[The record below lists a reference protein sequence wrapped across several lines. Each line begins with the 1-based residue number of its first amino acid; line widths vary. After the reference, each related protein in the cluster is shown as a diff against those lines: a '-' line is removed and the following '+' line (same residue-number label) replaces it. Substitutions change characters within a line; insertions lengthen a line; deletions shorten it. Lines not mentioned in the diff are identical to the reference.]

1 MVSGKTQLMTTTTIQ
16 PHKWVPTYKWPLMT
30 EGLSL
35 QDRTALA
42 DFITRTDRLTMG
54 AEVREFERAW
64 SQWLGCRYSVMV
76 NSGSS
81 ANLLLLAAIKEL
93 QGTGGVIC
101 QAVTWA
107 TNVSPVVQCGFD
119 LRLVDVNL
127 RNFGP
132 DSDDLEAL
140 LNETGAKTLFL
151 THLLGFPAVTDELLQ
166 ICERHG
172 VTILEDCCESHGA
185 TFNGKKVGTLGV
197 GSTFSFY
204 YGHHMTTIEGGMIC
218 TDREDLYHLLLPLRS
233 HGLSRELP
241 SPPIVAGI
249 DPRFTFLIHGYNV
262 RPTEINGFLGQL
274 QLPRLNAAIAC
285 RNRNLNAWL
294 TTLDPSFFRTDFDLT
309 GVSSF
314 SLPLLLREPATTTL
328 AAVRKILDEQGVES
342 RPIISGNIA
351 RQPFLAGVHQARR
364 RPKADYIHEQGLYIG
379 NNQYVPEVQ
388 VRETARALNDAF
400 RQ

>member
-1 MVSGKTQLMTTTTIQ
+1 
-16 PHKWVPTYKWPLMT
+16 
-30 EGLSL
+30 
-35 QDRTALA
+35 
-42 DFITRTDRLTMG
+42 
-54 AEVREFERAW
+54 
-64 SQWLGCRYSVMV
+64 VMV